1 MTKRFPPVCS
11 WVTRRARRAL
21 PIALA
26 LLIGATWPALA
37 QVTPGSGQ
45 LAVRSDGFIFWIQ
58 DGVRHV
64 VFPATL
70 SDEQING
77 YPEGAQLDAALQ
89 PLSQPGGSAPPP
101 PPDGTSRANRLRL
114 GQTCQCSIVRG
125 PGERSDLQ
133 IKVVSINRNAW
144 GAIQQTNPANTPPKF
159 GSDYL
164 MVTLYTKYVSG
175 PSDLPVSLDRFDYT
189 LIDANNT
196 QYVPAFVFEPQPMT
210 SQTAFPGNE
219 MTATVT
225 FQVPRDDTDLAL
237 VWRYNDLSPVWF
249 GLR

>member
-1 MTKRFPPVCS
+1 MTKRRPSLRS
-11 WVTRRARRAL
+11 WVTRRVRRTL
-21 PIALA
+21 PITLA
-26 LLIGATWPALA
+26 LLIGATWPAMA
-37 QVTPGSGQ
+37 QVTPGGGQ

-64 VFPATL
+64 VFPTAL

-77 YPEGAQLDAALQ
+77 YPEGVQLNPGLQ

-101 PPDGTSRANRLRL
+101 PDGSSRTNRLPL

-133 IKVVSINRNAW
+133 IKVVSINRSAW
-144 GAIQQTNPANTPPKF
+144 GLLQQTNPVNTPPKEGF
-159 GSDYL
+159 DYL

-175 PSDLPVSLDRFDYT
+175 PRDLPVSLDRFDYT
-189 LIDANNT
+189 LIDANDT
-196 QYVPAFVFEPQPMT
+196 QYVPAFVVEPQPMT
-210 SQTAFPGNE
+210 SQTAYPGNE

-225 FQVPRDDTDLAL
+225 FQVPRGDSDLAL
-237 VWRYNDLSPVWF
+237 VWRYNDVSPVWF

>member
-1 MTKRFPPVCS
+1 MTKRCPSLRS
-11 WVTRRARRAL
+11 WVTRRVRRAL

-26 LLIGATWPALA
+26 LMIGASWSALA
-37 QVTPGSGQ
+37 QVAPGSGQ

-64 VFPATL
+64 VFPAAL

-77 YPEGAQLDAALQ
+77 YPEGAQLNAALQ
-89 PLSQPGGSAPPP
+89 PLSQPGASAPSL
-101 PPDGTSRANRLRL
+101 PDGSSRANRLQF

-133 IKVVSINRNAW
+133 IKVVSINRSAW
-144 GAIQQTNPANTPPKF
+144 GLLEQTNPANIPPKDSF
-159 GSDYL
+159 DYF

-175 PSDLPVSLDRFDYT
+175 PRDLPVSLDRFDYT
-189 LIDANNT
+189 LIDANDT
-196 QYVPAFVFEPQPMT
+196 LYVPAFVVEPQPMT
-210 SQTAFPGNE
+210 SQTAYPGNE

-225 FQVPRDDTDLAL
+225 FQVPRGDSDLAL
-237 VWRYNDLSPVWF
+237 VWRYNDVSPVWF